1 MVPFRS
7 VVLVAVPLV
16 LLALLVAPPA
26 RAERPSCR
34 TGADGR
40 AVCGYACRLG
50 SDGAVACADTPDG
63 VCALGSDGRVVCT
76 ELAFL
81 DDELR
86 AESADRPVC
95 RLGSDGRVACGYGC
109 RLGSDGRAVCAR
121 GPDGVCAV
129 GADGR
134 VVCRDSFAVERSLR
148 FGGNSGG
155 QGDRWRRERGHGR
168 GGPAAA
174 VRPECRTG
182 ADGRAVCG
190 YHCRMGADGRVV
202 CANSPDDVCAMGAD
216 GRVACS
222 DVGRR

>member
-1 MVPFRS
+1 
-7 VVLVAVPLV
+7 
-16 LLALLVAPPA
+16 
-26 RAERPSCR
+26 
-34 TGADGR
+34 
-40 AVCGYACRLG
+40 VCGYACRLG